1 MDRTTPR
8 GQIFEL
14 HEMWESDPTMASLI
28 ELRQTTLSDDDA
40 APTLSNVTQLFVPT
54 MRYPQVGHRTSDHGV
69 AQTSPLS
76 ISSLRR
82 SETIHHHRGGS
93 WSFRRRCA
101 TTPSP
106 RDPQHLTLRRVS
118 ALALL
123 PPETCADL
131 MAEEVAADRAGKE
144 ADAAEAK
151 QMLDEV
157 REQGHD
163 EARRRR
169 GAWYDGLWRVMTT
182 RARASARNERCVIL
196 QYSKV

>member
-1 MDRTTPR
+1 MR
-8 GQIFEL
+8 
-14 HEMWESDPTMASLI
+14 
-28 ELRQTTLSDDDA
+28 DD
-40 APTLSNVTQLFVPT
+40 
-54 MRYPQVGHRTSDHGV
+54 
-69 AQTSPLS
+69 
-76 ISSLRR
+76 
-82 SETIHHHRGGS
+82 
-93 WSFRRRCA
+93 
-101 TTPSP
+101 SP

-123 PPETCADL
+123 PPETCAGL

-169 GAWYDGLWRVMTT
+169 GARYDGVWRVMTT
-182 RARASARNERCVIL
+182 RARASTRKERCIIL
-196 QYSKV
+196 QYSTVYYIILHYTTMRHHTGAQAHEEERRRQGLQVREQHGEEHLRARQGDHVQAEDCNVMPCHVMAWHVMSCAIR